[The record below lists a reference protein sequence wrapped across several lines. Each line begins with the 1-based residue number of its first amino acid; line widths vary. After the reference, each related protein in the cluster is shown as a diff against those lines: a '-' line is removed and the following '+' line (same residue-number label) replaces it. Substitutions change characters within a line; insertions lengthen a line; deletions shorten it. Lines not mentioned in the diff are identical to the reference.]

1 MQQSLKIAIALLA
14 LSAAHPAFAQEKGD
28 AKADAK
34 AGAEVYATNCAQCH
48 GERLANSGGIPD
60 LRRLSPADK
69 EKFETVV
76 NEGKGQMPAWGG
88 ILSDEEIGQIWA
100 YIRSRAD

>member
-1 MQQSLKIAIALLA
+1 MQQSLKIFAVLFA
-14 LSAAHPAFAQEKGD
+14 LSPAQSALAQD
-28 AKADAK
+28 KADAT

-88 ILSDEEIGQIWA
+88 ILSDEEIGQVWA

>member
-1 MQQSLKIAIALLA
+1 MQQSLKIATALFALVASQPALA
-14 LSAAHPAFAQEKGD
+14 QD
-28 AKADAK
+28 KADAA
-34 AGAEVYATNCAQCH
+34 AGAEVYATNCSQCH
-48 GERLANSGGIPD
+48 GERLANSGGVPD
-60 LRRLSPADK
+60 LRRLSPGDK

-88 ILSDEEIGQIWA
+88 LLSDEEIGQVWA

>member
-1 MQQSLKIAIALLA
+1 MQQSLKIATALFALVAAQPALA
-14 LSAAHPAFAQEKGD
+14 QD
-28 AKADAK
+28 KADAT

-60 LRRLSPADK
+60 LRQLKPGDK
-69 EKFETVV
+69 EKFENTV

-88 ILSDEEIGQIWA
+88 ILSDEEIGQVWA

>member
-1 MQQSLKIAIALLA
+1 MQQSLKIAAALFA
-14 LSAAHPAFAQEKGD
+14 LFASQPAVAQDEAEAA
-28 AKADAK
+28 

-88 ILSDEEIGQIWA
+88 ILSDEEIGQVWT